1 MERGDQLLQTLHL
14 FVHINALSD
23 SNSSCQRDGEW
34 EGKAEMG
41 SRGSKG
47 WERREM
53 WIRDMQTLDRSDK
66 VVDHVHKLWNSDK
79 EAKGISTIKSNCWGN
94 DGKDRWVGH
103 KGGSCVHAKAC
114 LGPPRRCSFPSPIE
128 ALVLQVRSDLL
139 GFSRHLVKQP
149 HPQWEDHGV
158 GTDQAFHISDTW
170 GTGNRPQYLREFH
183 LHVSKY
189 MEEADHC
196 VPQPAVS

>member
-1 MERGDQLLQTLHL
+1 MTALTILDTHYLHECCRCDSNQPETHPKALPHVLPWREVTNYYRHYMYL
-14 FVHINALSD
+14 FVINALSD

-41 SRGSKG
+41 RRGSKG

-66 VVDHVHKLWNSDK
+66 VVDHVHNLWNSDK
-79 EAKGISTIKSNCWGN
+79 EAKGISAIKSNCWGN
-94 DGKDRWVGH
+94 DGKGRWEEH

-128 ALVLQVRSDLL
+128 ALVLQMRSDLL
-139 GFSRHLVKQP
+139 GFSRQVVKQP
-149 HPQWEDHGV
+149 HPQWEDQGV
-158 GTDQAFHISDTW
+158 GTD
-170 GTGNRPQYLREFH
+170 
-183 LHVSKY
+183 
-189 MEEADHC
+189 
-196 VPQPAVS
+196 